1 MKTKIIELKQKYFIT
16 LNPKAL
22 TIFGI
27 FLGSL
32 LIAILAQIS
41 IYIPFSP
48 VPITGQTIGI
58 LLIGSI
64 LGPKKGFLSVVIYLS
79 EGLLGFP
86 VFTKMNAG
94 LPVLFGYTGGY
105 LWSFLPAVYIIGYL
119 SKKNFTNKAI
129 LNFISCLSV
138 TLFILIFG
146 TIYLSLFFGIN
157 KALTIGFY
165 PFVIVGII
173 KSLISATIITIYK
186 KLN

>member
-1 MKTKIIELKQKYFIT
+1 M
-16 LNPKAL
+16 
-22 TIFGI
+22 
-27 FLGSL
+27 
-32 LIAILAQIS
+32 
-41 IYIPFSP
+41 
-48 VPITGQTIGI
+48 
-58 LLIGSI
+58 
-64 LGPKKGFLSVVIYLS
+64 VIYLS